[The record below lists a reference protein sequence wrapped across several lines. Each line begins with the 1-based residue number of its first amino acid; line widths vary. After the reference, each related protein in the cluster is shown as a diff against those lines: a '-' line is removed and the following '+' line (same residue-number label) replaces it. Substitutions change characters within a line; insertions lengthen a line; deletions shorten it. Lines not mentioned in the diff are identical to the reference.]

1 MKTSFSVA
9 VILYII
15 YNSLIVTTSQIPN
28 ELEVLM
34 SPRVSVIIPTY
45 NRAYIIEKS
54 VQSVLNQTYT
64 DFELIIVDDGSKD
77 NTAEVLAGIIEN
89 DNRVKMI
96 RTPGNLGAAGARN
109 FGIGHAVGELIAFE
123 DSDDFWVETKLEKC
137 VSALDKVGEEYGFAY
152 HKIRYDM
159 SETVRQQTGDI
170 TAQAYAIL
178 PDENLSDD
186 KKSGDIYAQLLYE
199 NMVDCPSMVIRKTL
213 LDEIGLFDTSL
224 KALEDYDLALRMA
237 KVTKACFVS
246 EVLLDSTYSQGGV
259 SLNATN
265 YLTASC
271 MLIGK
276 FKADYLATNTL
287 NHRLETIL
295 NDSKAI
301 GMQEQYVGLLEKIL
315 QM

>member
-1 MKTSFSVA
+1 
-9 VILYII
+9 
-15 YNSLIVTTSQIPN
+15 
-28 ELEVLM
+28 M

-54 VQSVLNQTYT
+54 VQSVLDQTFT
-64 DFELIIVDDGSKD
+64 DFELIIVDDGSTD
-77 NTAEVLAGIIEN
+77 NTSDVVADIIKK
-89 DNRVKMI
+89 DNRVKLV

-109 FGIGHAVGELIAFE
+109 FGIEHAVGELIAFE
-123 DSDDFWVETKLEKC
+123 DSDDFWVETKLDKC
-137 VSALDKVGEEYGFAY
+137 VKALDEAGEEYGFAY
-152 HKIRYDM
+152 HKIKYDM
-159 SETVRQQTGDI
+159 SEVASQQNGGV
-170 TAQAYAIL
+170 AVEAYAIL

-199 NMVDCPSMVIRKTL
+199 NMVDCPSMVIRKSL
-213 LDEIGLFDTSL
+213 LNEIGLFDTSL

-237 KVTKACFVS
+237 RVTKACFVP
-246 EVLLDSTYSQGGV
+246 EVLLNSTYSQGGV

-271 MLIGK
+271 MLIAK

-287 NHRLETIL
+287 NHRLEVIL
-295 NDSKAI
+295 NDSQAI
-301 GMQEQYVGLLEKIL
+301 GMQEQYVGLLEKIM